1 MSIQDF
7 LKSPLI
13 AWADFRKRRELKF
26 ALLKLMRERAAGMEN
41 AIQFEGITL
50 DNPTPESA
58 TILLVLRDIVNED
71 RQFSIVQWPGGI
83 SLARTANVDNLAKE
97 QQQVNESANFII
109 RGGSDKSADLLSADN
124 IARPTGSYKGNG
136 E

>member
-7 LKSPLI
+7 LKSPLL

-83 SLARTANVDNLAKE
+83 SLARTANVDNLAKD

>member
-7 LKSPLI
+7 LKSPLV
-13 AWADFRKRRELKF
+13 AWADWRKRHQLKIELL
-26 ALLKLMRERAAGMEN
+26 ALMKDRAPGMEN
-41 AIQFEGITL
+41 AFQFEGVTL
-50 DNPTPESA
+50 DNPTPQNA

-83 SLARTANVDNLAKE
+83 ALSRTANVDNLAKE
-97 QQQVNESANFII
+97 QQAVNENANFII
-109 RGGSDKSADLLSADN
+109 RGGSDKSADLLNPEN
-124 IARPTGSYKGNG
+124 IARPTGSYKGDG